1 MVRMPQNIL
10 ASIGIGKP
18 GLRLT
23 KKQLI
28 QALEDGGYGTKKAR
42 RWIET
47 YIDSGSIQLVAEDP
61 IYGLPLYTCKWW
73 KYLDMCSYDIRM
85 GKVYVELTE
94 EEAAIIESH
103 RRASA

>member
-1 MVRMPQNIL
+1 MARLPQNIL
-10 ASIGIGKP
+10 ASVGIGKP
-18 GLRLT
+18 GLRMT
-23 KKQLI
+23 KKELI

-61 IYGLPLYTCKWW
+61 IFGLPLYTCKWW